1 MYQFQLGR
9 SGHVFYIRGVTSM
22 KANMADRWKV
32 QLNSADPLQDLVE
45 VQGVFS
51 VLGEV
56 GGHPPSVLPSVIV
69 DGDVRH
75 YIITVS
81 Q

>member
-45 VQGVFS
+45 VQGV
-51 VLGEV
+51 VLEN
-56 GGHPPSVLPSVIV
+56 H
-69 DGDVRH
+69 
-75 YIITVS
+75 
-81 Q
+81 